1 MFTRRFTTKLLM
13 VSFLLFTCSDV
24 LPNLTADLCNSRLS
38 HLIHNLSE
46 CLIYITTLW
55 IRALTPRLENTA

>member
-1 MFTRRFTTKLLM
+1 MFHQILQLM
-13 VSFLLFTCSDV
+13 CS
-24 LPNLTADLCNSRLS
+24 SRLS

-55 IRALTPRLENTA
+55 IRALTPRLENTASIYVHEVMLLVLSRTSVDNKGS